1 VVKKLY
7 GTGLELVENSREC
20 AVDSISG
27 KDWIKIGQKV
37 SDRLKEWQ
45 KIFKILMPQVILS
58 YFGT

>member
-37 SDRLKEWQ
+37 SKNGRKSLK
-45 KIFKILMPQVILS
+45 
-58 YFGT
+58 YY